1 MGDNNENPTVQ
12 EIPADKCVQR
22 TMAVGS
28 PRPAVK
34 EHSPNMGTK
43 TWRMLIYR
51 FLQLHTVK
59 EHSPNM
65 GTKTSAH
72 AVQLSMTN
80 SLIVKEHSPNMGTKT
95 YSIGLPMPIKLY

>member
-43 TWRMLIYR
+43 TRIAMKRYSLP
-51 FLQLHTVK
+51 FLYAVK
-59 EHSPNM
+59 EYSLNM
-65 GTKTSAH
+65 GVRLFIYEKVRKKA
-72 AVQLSMTN
+72 
-80 SLIVKEHSPNMGTKT
+80 
-95 YSIGLPMPIKLY
+95 

>member
-12 EIPADKCVQR
+12 EILADKCVQR

-43 TWRMLIYR
+43 TMFTVKIVAKCRESCGERTFPKHGDENYKACPVSQTTPDMSR
-51 FLQLHTVK
+51 VK

-65 GTKTSAH
+65 GTKT
-72 AVQLSMTN
+72 V
-80 SLIVKEHSPNMGTKT
+80 
-95 YSIGLPMPIKLY
+95 

>member
-43 TWRMLIYR
+43 T
-51 FLQLHTVK
+51 
-59 EHSPNM
+59 
-65 GTKTSAH
+65 
-72 AVQLSMTN
+72 
-80 SLIVKEHSPNMGTKT
+80 

>member
-43 TWRMLIYR
+43 TSSSSCKYSMMSGTL
-51 FLQLHTVK
+51 VK

-65 GTKTSAH
+65 GTKTLTTQHTASPTSKA
-72 AVQLSMTN
+72 
-80 SLIVKEHSPNMGTKT
+80 IVKEHSPNMGTKT
-95 YSIGLPMPIKLY
+95 PSIWLT

>member
-43 TWRMLIYR
+43 TK
-51 FLQLHTVK
+51 VK
-59 EHSPNM
+59 EQRIREFTGKCSERTFPKHGDENILHWL
-65 GTKTSAH
+65 AY
-72 AVQLSMTN
+72 A
-80 SLIVKEHSPNMGTKT
+80 
-95 YSIGLPMPIKLY
+95 Y

>member
-43 TWRMLIYR
+43 TLYSGRLSFSILKYK
-51 FLQLHTVK
+51 LVK

-65 GTKTSAH
+65 GTKT
-72 AVQLSMTN
+72 
-80 SLIVKEHSPNMGTKT
+80 
-95 YSIGLPMPIKLY
+95 

>member
-43 TWRMLIYR
+43 TKRLSRDFSTFFHCCGERTFPKHGDENI
-51 FLQLHTVK
+51 LHWL
-59 EHSPNM
+59 
-65 GTKTSAH
+65 AY
-72 AVQLSMTN
+72 A
-80 SLIVKEHSPNMGTKT
+80 
-95 YSIGLPMPIKLY
+95 Y

>member
-43 TWRMLIYR
+43 TSPPHSLLR
-51 FLQLHTVK
+51 LHCNTLVK

-65 GTKTSAH
+65 GTKTTIQAPQIH
-72 AVQLSMTN
+72 LC
-80 SLIVKEHSPNMGTKT
+80 IH
-95 YSIGLPMPIKLY
+95 